1 MGYIYTITNK
11 INNKIYVGKTSRD
24 PQIRWKEHLADYR
37 HPELPI
43 QRAFKKY
50 GKDNFIFTII
60 KEVPDEELN
69 QEEQYYIDL
78 YKSNIY
84 GYNATFGGDGGAT
97 HILSQL
103 EIEQIIKLWKDQ
115 LTVTEISQITGHC
128 IKSIKYHILQQTG
141 LSEDEYKK
149 QSKINL
155 QRCHSSK
162 KIKPKK
168 NVTML
173 KPIKNE
179 KQTILPSFT
188 LEQQE
193 LIFKLFD
200 LTYSCNYIAKQIGC
214 SYNKMFNFLKL
225 YYSEEEIAYRTTL
238 KTTHSK
244 PYYKYSLEDKLLQI
258 YQNREELKKDFTTSQ
273 IKVIQNCARGIK
285 PTAYGF
291 KWSYKLMEN
300 NYE

>member
-11 INNKIYVGKTSRD
+11 INNKIYVGKTSRE
-24 PQIRWKEHLADYR
+24 PQTRWKEHLTDYR

-50 GKDNFIFTII
+50 GKDNFVFNVI
-60 KEVPDEELN
+60 KEVPDKNLN
-69 QEEQYYIDL
+69 EEEQYYINL
-78 YKSNIY
+78 YQSNIY
-84 GYNATFGGDGGAT
+84 GYNVTSGGDGGAT

-103 EIEQIIKLWKDQ
+103 EIEQIIKLWENQ
-115 LTVTEISQITGHC
+115 FTITQISQKTGHC

-141 LSEDEYKK
+141 LSEEEYKK

-155 QRCHSSK
+155 QRYYSSK
-162 KIKPKK
+162 KTKTKK
-168 NVTML
+168 SIMML
-173 KPIKNE
+173 KPIKNKKE
-179 KQTILPSFT
+179 NILLSFT

-193 LIFKLFD
+193 LIFKLFN

-225 YYSEEEIAYRTTL
+225 YYSEEDIAYRTSL
-238 KTTHSK
+238 KTANSK
-244 PYYKYSLEDKLLQI
+244 LYYKYSLENKLLQI

>member
-24 PQIRWKEHLADYR
+24 PQIRWKEHLNDYR

-50 GKDNFIFTII
+50 GKNNFIFTII
-60 KEVPDEELN
+60 KEVPDEVLN

-78 YKSNIY
+78 YKSNVY

-103 EIEQIIKLWKDQ
+103 EIEQIIRLWKDQ
-115 LTVTEISQITGHC
+115 LTVTEISRITGHC

-155 QRCHSSK
+155 QRYNSFK

-173 KPIKNE
+173 KPIKKE

-225 YYSEEEIAYRTTL
+225 YYSEEDIAYRTLL
-238 KTTHSK
+238 KTANSK
-244 PYYKYSLEDKLLQI
+244 LYYKYSLENKLLQI

-291 KWSYKLMEN
+291 KWSYKPMEN